1 MRNALTFDVEDYFHV
16 ESAVSVVRRADWP
29 TYAPRVQINTRRI
42 LDLLDGVTVKATFFV
57 LGWVAEREPDLV
69 REIRDRGHELACHS
83 FAHRLVYAMTR
94 QEFREDVRRAK
105 AAIEDAAGVAVVG
118 YRAPTFSIVRR
129 SIWALDVLAEEGFE
143 YDSSIFPI
151 HHDRYGMPRA
161 PRFPHLVRVAGDRM
175 LAEFPMTTLTVGGT
189 RLPFSG
195 GGYFRL
201 LPYGVIHSAI
211 RWINARE
218 HQPALVYLHPWEL
231 DPGQPRLDIRGLSRF
246 RQYVNLSTT
255 ESKLRRLLANF
266 TFGPA
271 RDVLREQLALEV
283 AS

>member
-16 ESAVSVVRRADWP
+16 ESAASVVRRADWP
-29 TYAPRVQINTRRI
+29 TYESRVQANTRRI
-42 LDLLDGVTVKATFFV
+42 LDLLDTAEVKATFFV
-57 LGWVAEREPDLV
+57 LGWVAERDPALV
-69 REIRDRGHELACHS
+69 REIGDRGHEVACHS
-83 FAHRLVYAMTR
+83 FAHRLVYAMTL
-94 QEFREDVRRAK
+94 QEFRADVRRAK
-105 AAIEDAAGVAVVG
+105 TAIEDAAGVAVVG

-129 SIWALDVLAEEGFE
+129 TIWALDVLAEEGFE

-161 PRFPHLVRVAGDRM
+161 PRFPHLVRVGGDRT
-175 LAEFPMTTLTVGGT
+175 LAEFPMTTLTIAGT

-201 LPYGVIHSAI
+201 LPYGLIHRVLS
-211 RWINARE
+211 WINTRE
-218 HQPALVYLHPWEL
+218 HQPAIVYLHPWEF

-246 RQYVNLSTT
+246 RHYVNLSAT
-255 ESKLRRLLANF
+255 ESKLRRLLADF

-283 AS
+283 TS